1 MNKLSRTEIRFYK
14 HGLRVVHSD
23 LNLIRLKEKE
33 YLLRKAR
40 VVMGP
45 DALQESNDDIN
56 TLAEALN
63 LIYKAIDKLD
73 SIP

>member
-1 MNKLSRTEIRFYK
+1 
-14 HGLRVVHSD
+14 
-23 LNLIRLKEKE
+23 
-33 YLLRKAR
+33 
-40 VVMGP
+40 MGP